1 MPECD
6 QGYAVVRLGHGFL
19 VEGVGV
25 GYRQGEGVEVLE
37 SGEVLWGEGREFDV
51 GREGAQREEGW
62 ERGWRGLRGWC
73 GGCGGGRWRGHC

>member
-19 VEGVGV
+19 VERVGV
-25 GYRQGEGVEVLE
+25 GDRQGEGIEVLE

-51 GREGAQREEGW
+51 WRERA
-62 ERGWRGLRGWC
+62 
-73 GGCGGGRWRGHC
+73 